1 MIAAFVLVN
10 CHFPFDARITDEL
23 SKMTSVTN
31 VYRTEGRY
39 DLILKIYA
47 ETDDKL
53 RNLISRD
60 IDAIHGVD
68 ATITMI
74 IA

>member
-10 CHFPFDARITDEL
+10 CHFPFDARIMQEI
-23 SKMTSVTN
+23 SRMPSVTN

-39 DLILKIYA
+39 DLMVKING
-47 ETDDKL
+47 ESEDLL
-53 RNLISRD
+53 RNMISRD
-60 IDAIHGVD
+60 FNAIHGVD

-74 IA
+74 IT

>member
-10 CHFPFDARITDEL
+10 CHFPFDTGIMNEI
-23 SKMTSVTN
+23 SKIPSVTN

-39 DLILKIYA
+39 DLVVKINA
-47 ETDDKL
+47 ETEDKL
-53 RNLISRD
+53 RNMISRYVN
-60 IDAIHGVD
+60 AIHGVD
-68 ATITMI
+68 ATLTMI

>member
-1 MIAAFVLVN
+1 MSAAFVLVN
-10 CHFPFDARITDEL
+10 CHFPYDPRITDAI
-23 SKMTSVTN
+23 SRIMSVTN
-31 VYRTEGRY
+31 IYRTEGRY
-39 DLILKIYA
+39 DLILRVNA
-47 ETDDKL
+47 ESNEKL
-53 RNLISRD
+53 RELISRD